1 VGTVTSL
8 GCDHFK
14 GLLALDAIGR
24 LPGPEHLGLVAHLDG
39 CRACRADEHELEELS
54 ASLASADFSNLYEE
68 QMPGSLFGAVL
79 GRLRAEAR
87 RERRTR
93 NLRYVLGGTAAA
105 AAVALGLALSLGGTV
120 PAGRTVAL
128 TGGRGVHASLR
139 LTSEA
144 WGTSLHIE
152 ESGERGGQVF
162 WVSMRTTSGTWWNAG
177 SYRTVS
183 GRAVQ
188 VDLACALGLANIRS
202 LWVRDSTGHVVLH
215 AYLD

>member
-1 VGTVTSL
+1 
-8 GCDHFK
+8 
-14 GLLALDAIGR
+14 
-24 LPGPEHLGLVAHLDG
+24 
-39 CRACRADEHELEELS
+39 
-54 ASLASADFSNLYEE
+54 
-68 QMPGSLFGAVL
+68 
-79 GRLRAEAR
+79 
-87 RERRTR
+87 
-93 NLRYVLGGTAAA
+93 
-105 AAVALGLALSLGGTV
+105 VALGLALSLGGTV